1 MKVLGT
7 IVNGKLNI
15 VGLTLSGK
23 ASDFGKI
30 GNQEEIQDITM
41 QEVLARKF
49 VNNQIDCSQGKIKE
63 LGKFR
68 LRDVGMK
75 MLLDNGQLTPV
86 NNTLTLKTRL
96 LNEGKLAG
104 FEVEIL
110 GRTMKFKTDDVIRL
124 SSWFR
129 PENYMIA
136 VRNDADGTVRPYVT
150 GKPGHAI
157 GKLPER
163 ELGVS
168 KVAPKKTKNRT
179 IQSTD
184 SRGSGVAN
192 PDFDI
197 VELFDIVSDLNGYV
211 VKLPNVEYKKT
222 KASDTKTGS
231 GFIELGIGEVAS
243 AHIEYGEKSMNVNA
257 NFRKIGN
264 VMVNFGGRPMPMPTY
279 VVKRKSIF
287 VNGKNHIKRFGIVVG
302 EAQVNELRQKF
313 GASLALEEVTD
324 DSLVTPIRSMYGDP
338 TLTMFIVDTNNL
350 DVISKNRIKKYLL
363 SDKEVYRLQLNLLEQ
378 KTILRYVNDLY
389 TSSKSAMAES
399 GIKDPRPKYGMYAG
413 FSDEMISKIEEAGI
427 DVFSGMYTKTELDT
441 DEKSREASK
450 VADMVKSGEYKKEEE
465 TDIGVEFGVKGLKSL
480 PSVKDLKEQNKKAEK
495 FITPRLLK
503 IFNKVNELTSVS
515 DMFKFADEIK
525 KRVGKEKEE
534 TYKKL
539 WLHKMACLS
548 AGNYEAY
555 KVVDTNAWEPMKQS
569 KASNVTDYI
578 CKTPEC
584 SSLTLKL
591 TNIKLK

>member
-1 MKVLGT
+1 MKILGT

-15 VGLTLSGK
+15 VGLTISGK

-30 GNQEEIQDITM
+30 GNAEEVQDIAI

-49 VNNQIDCSQGKIKE
+49 VNNQIDCSQGKIRE

-75 MLLDNGQLTPV
+75 MMLDNGQLTPV
-86 NNTLTLKTRL
+86 NNSLTLKTRL
-96 LNEGKLAG
+96 LTEGKLAG

-110 GRTMKFKTDDVIRL
+110 GKTMKFKTDDVIRL

-129 PENYMIA
+129 PDNYMIA
-136 VRNDADGTVRPYVT
+136 VRNDTDGTVRPYVT

-157 GKLPER
+157 SKLPER
-163 ELGVS
+163 ELGVGGT
-168 KVAPKKTKNRT
+168 APKKTKNRT
-179 IQSTD
+179 IQSSD
-184 SRGSGVAN
+184 SRGSSVAN

-197 VELFDIVSDLNGYV
+197 VELFDIVNALNGYV
-211 VKLPNVEYKKT
+211 VKLPNVSYKKT
-222 KASDTKTGS
+222 KASDMKTGS
-231 GFIELGIGEVAS
+231 SFIELGIGEVAS

-264 VMVNFGGRPMPMPTY
+264 VMIDFGGRPMPMPTY
-279 VVKRKSIF
+279 VVKKKSIF
-287 VNGKNHIKRFGIVVG
+287 TNGKNHIKRFGIVVG

-350 DVISKNRIKKYLL
+350 DIISKNRIKNYLL
-363 SDKEVYRLQLNLLEQ
+363 TDKEVYRLQLNLLEQ
-378 KTILRYVNDLY
+378 KTILRYANDVY
-389 TSSKSAMAES
+389 NSSKAAMMET
-399 GIKDPRPKYGMYAG
+399 GMKDPRPKYGMYAG
-413 FSDEMISKIEEAGI
+413 FSDDMLNKIEAAGI
-427 DVFSGMYTKTELDT
+427 DVFSGMYTKTEV
-441 DEKSREASK
+441 DENVKEKEASK
-450 VADMVKSGEYKKEEE
+450 VADMIKSGEYKKEEDK
-465 TDIGVEFGVKGLKSL
+465 DIGVEFGVKGLKSL
-480 PSVKDLKEQNKKAEK
+480 PSVKDLKEKTKKAEK
-495 FITPRLLK
+495 FLTPKLLK
-503 IFNKVNELTSVS
+503 IMGEVDKATSVES
-515 DMFKFADEIK
+515 MFNYADKVK
-525 KRVGKEKEE
+525 KVIGKEKED
-534 TYKKL
+534 TLKKL

-555 KVVDTNAWEPMKQS
+555 KVGDVNVWEPMKQS

-578 CKTPEC
+578 CKTPDC

-591 TNIKLK
+591 TNINLK

>member
-1 MKVLGT
+1 MKILGT
-7 IVNGKLNI
+7 IVNGRLNI
-15 VGLTLSGK
+15 VGLTISGR

-30 GNQEEIQDITM
+30 GSNEEVQDIAI

-49 VNNQIDCSQGKIKE
+49 VNNQIDCSQGRIKE

-68 LRDVGMK
+68 LRDVSMK
-75 MLLDNGQLTPV
+75 MMLDNGQLTPV
-86 NNTLTLKTRL
+86 DNSLKLKTRL
-96 LNEGKLAG
+96 LTEGKLAG

-110 GRTMKFKTDDVIRL
+110 GKTMKFKTDDIIRL

-129 PENYMIA
+129 PDNYMIA

-163 ELGVS
+163 ELGVGGA
-168 KVAPKKTKNRT
+168 APKKTKNRT
-179 IQSTD
+179 IQSKD

-197 VELFDIVSDLNGYV
+197 VELFDIVNNLNGYV
-211 VKLPNVEYKKT
+211 VKLPNVGYKKT
-222 KASDTKTGS
+222 KASDMKTGS
-231 GFIELGIGEVAS
+231 SFIELGIGEVAS

-264 VMVNFGGRPMPMPTY
+264 VMIDFGGRPMPMPTY

-287 VNGKNHIKRFGIVVG
+287 TNGKNHIKRFGIVVG

-363 SDKEVYRLQLNLLEQ
+363 SDREVYRLQLNLLEQ
-378 KTILRYVNDLY
+378 KTILRYANDLY
-389 TSSKSAMAES
+389 TSSKEAMAET
-399 GIKDPRPKYGMYAG
+399 GTKDPRPKYGMYAG
-413 FSDEMISKIEEAGI
+413 FSDDMINKIEEAGI
-427 DVFSGMYTKTELDT
+427 DVFSGMYTKTELDEV
-441 DEKSREASK
+441 EKGKEASK
-450 VADMVKSGEYKKEEE
+450 VADMIKSGEYKKEEE
-465 TDIGVEFGVKGLKSL
+465 TDIGVEFGVKGLKTL
-480 PSVKDLKEQNKKAEK
+480 PSVNDIKTKSKKAEK
-495 FITPRLLK
+495 FMTPRLVKLME
-503 IFNKVNELTSVS
+503 KVDKLTSVA
-515 DMFKFADEIK
+515 DMFKAADKIK
-525 KRVGKEKEE
+525 KEIGKEKEE
-534 TYKKL
+534 TLKKL

-555 KVVDTNAWEPMKQS
+555 KVADASVWEPMKQS

-578 CKTPEC
+578 CTTPEC

-591 TNIKLK
+591 TNIALK